1 MLEFRKALLMK
12 SLMRNLKGITR
23 EDFVLLRRYIFL
35 LVLFVAPIFFMGL
48 SLGLLIDIYLSVK

>member
-1 MLEFRKALLMK
+1 MK
-12 SLMRNLKGITR
+12 SLMRSLKGITR

-35 LVLFVAPIFFMGL
+35 LALFVAPILFAGA

>member
-1 MLEFRKALLMK
+1 MK

-35 LVLFVAPIFFMGL
+35 LALFVAPIFFVGL

>member
-35 LVLFVAPIFFMGL
+35 LALFVAPIFFIGL